1 MAGEG
6 TTASTDSSAPSRLSR
21 LLAALFY
28 SLSSIL
34 IVFINKAVLT
44 NFKFP
49 SYQVVG
55 LGQMVSTIVILFL
68 GKSLG
73 IVHFPDW
80 NWQIPRKIWPLPL
93 IYILNLVFGLG
104 STKRLNLP
112 MFTVLRRFSILF
124 TMIAEYLV
132 LGVRASL
139 KVQVVVIS
147 MIVGAIIAA
156 SADLSFNALGYLFI
170 LTNDVFTAAN
180 GVVMK
185 KKLNAKELGKYGILY
200 YNAVFML
207 LPTLAVSYAT
217 NDLQRAIDFQHWHD
231 TFFLCIFFL
240 SCVMGF
246 VLMYS
251 IVLCTSLNSPLT
263 TTIVGC
269 LKNLCVTYAGMF
281 FGGDYIFSWTNFI
294 GLNISVAGSL
304 IYSYI
309 TFMEKQPQTRGE
321 ASAQKQPLENGGTKA

>member
-6 TTASTDSSAPSRLSR
+6 GNSMGDSPSRSSR
-21 LLAALFY
+21 FLAAVFY
-28 SLSSIL
+28 GICSIM
-34 IVFINKAVLT
+34 IVFINKSVLT
-44 NFKFP
+44 TYKFP
-49 SYQVVG
+49 SFQMVG
-55 LGQMVSTIVILFL
+55 LGQMLSTIVILFI

-73 IVHFPDW
+73 IISYPDW
-80 NWQIPRKIWPLPL
+80 NWHIPKKIFPLPL

-104 STKRLNLP
+104 STQRLNLP

-124 TMIAEYLV
+124 TMIAEFLI
-132 LGVRASL
+132 LGVRAST

-147 MIVGAIIAA
+147 MIIGAIIAA
-156 SADLSFNALGYLFI
+156 SDDLAFDALGYFFI

-185 KKLNAKELGKYGILY
+185 KKLNSKELGKYGILY
-200 YNAVFML
+200 YNAIFMF
-207 LPTLAVSYAT
+207 LPTLAVSYFT
-217 NDLQRAIDFQHWHD
+217 GDLDRAMAFQSWGD
-231 TFFLCIFFL
+231 TTFQVLFFL

-251 IVLCTSLNSPLT
+251 IVMCTSLNSALT

-281 FGGDYIFSWTNFI
+281 IGGDYIFSWTNFI
-294 GLNISVAGSL
+294 GLNISVFGS
-304 IYSYI
+304 IVYSYF
-309 TFMEKQPQTRGE
+309 TFIEKQPPSKPEQT
-321 ASAQKQPLENGGTKA
+321 AQKGSVENGTIRV

>member
-6 TTASTDSSAPSRLSR
+6 GQVMGDSPSRLSR
-21 LLAALFY
+21 FLAAVFY
-28 SLSSIL
+28 GLSSIL
-34 IVFINKAVLT
+34 IVFINKSVLT
-44 NFKFP
+44 TYKFP
-49 SYQVVG
+49 SFQMVG
-55 LGQMVSTIVILFL
+55 LGQMLSTIVILFL

-73 IVHFPDW
+73 IIHFPDW

-124 TMIAEYLV
+124 TMIAEFLI
-132 LGVRASL
+132 LGVRASTR
-139 KVQVVVIS
+139 VQVVVVS
-147 MIVGAIIAA
+147 MIIGAIIAA
-156 SADLSFNALGYLFI
+156 SDDLAFDALGYFFI

-185 KKLNAKELGKYGILY
+185 KKLNSKELGKYGILY
-200 YNAVFML
+200 YNAVFMI
-207 LPTLAVSYAT
+207 LPTLAVSYFT
-217 NDLQRAIDFQHWHD
+217 GDLDKAMEFQHWND
-231 TFFLCIFFL
+231 NTFALLFFL

-251 IVLCTSLNSPLT
+251 IVLCTGLNSALT

-281 FGGDYIFSWTNFI
+281 IGGDYIFSWTNFI
-294 GLNISVAGSL
+294 GLNISVFGS
-304 IYSYI
+304 IVYSYI
-309 TFMEKQPQTRGE
+309 TFIEKQPPAKVDQT
-321 ASAQKQPLENGGTKA
+321 AQNGNVESGVAKM